1 MAGKAWDQSDREG
14 IEMAKKE
21 GVNIHFVD
29 ANDPLMKEI
38 QQATSGMDQA
48 WSKKIERD
56 HPDAAEALEHL
67 RHLALELKQKMQG
80 TATSN

>member
-1 MAGKAWDQSDREG
+1 
-14 IEMAKKE
+14 
-21 GVNIHFVD
+21 
-29 ANDPLMKEI
+29 MKEI